1 MQDINLTFLL
11 TSAVQARP
19 KASAEEILKLVPAAK
34 SLPPKILS
42 DKIDAIRRRL
52 K

>member
-19 KASAEEILKLVPAAK
+19 KASHEEILKLVPAAK
-34 SLPPKILS
+34 SLPPQVLS
-42 DKIDAIRRRL
+42 DKIEAIRRRL